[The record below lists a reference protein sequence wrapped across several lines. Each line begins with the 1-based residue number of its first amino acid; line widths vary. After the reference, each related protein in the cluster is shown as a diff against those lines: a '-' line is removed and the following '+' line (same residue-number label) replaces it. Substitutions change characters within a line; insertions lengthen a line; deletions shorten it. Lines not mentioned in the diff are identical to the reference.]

1 MARSRHVKWM
11 GFWMIT
17 LCHSEGLYHVFNML
31 TVPINTCIYIYI
43 VYCSHITHIIY
54 VCTHIIYI
62 CLYVFTSI
70 LLLYSSHFPS
80 SEWKKSCTTL
90 DAWNPIVTG
99 INHPSTGAGFLP
111 STVCFSFSHGHLQLL
126 PAPQIERWVKRTQ
139 KIGPRKVT
147 GVLQRLTKET

>member
-1 MARSRHVKWM
+1 MSICMYW
-11 GFWMIT
+11 
-17 LCHSEGLYHVFNML
+17 
-31 TVPINTCIYIYI
+31 YII
-43 VYCSHITHIIY
+43 AI
-54 VCTHIIYI
+54 
-62 CLYVFTSI
+62 F
-70 LLLYSSHFPS
+70 FPS

-90 DAWNPIVTG
+90 DGCNPIDTG

-111 STVCFSFSHGHLQLL
+111 YTAQLL